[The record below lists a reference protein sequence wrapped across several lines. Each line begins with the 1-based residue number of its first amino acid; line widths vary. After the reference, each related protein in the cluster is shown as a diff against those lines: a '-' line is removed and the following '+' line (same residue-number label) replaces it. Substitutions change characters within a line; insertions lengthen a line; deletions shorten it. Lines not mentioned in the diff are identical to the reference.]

1 MQLHIDICSNTY
13 FLFFYLEKL
22 GSKLSIGIKAFLVI
36 VVSNEF
42 VFMCLKLEN
51 MLGGDEI
58 YKTHITKHLVPC
70 IAQFAVAMGDD
81 SQWKVLNYQI
91 LLKMRHSS
99 PKVCRFLS
107 MIN

>member
-1 MQLHIDICSNTY
+1 MNSESFF
-13 FLFFYLEKL
+13 FLLC
-22 GSKLSIGIKAFLVI
+22 V
-36 VVSNEF
+36 
-42 VFMCLKLEN
+42 KLEN

-91 LLKMRHSS
+91 LLKTRHSS
-99 PKVCRFLS
+99 PKVCKC
-107 MIN
+107 